1 MFYKLLQ
8 DYTHHGGTIKRLVTI
23 PKGTL
28 VTKEPS
34 SERTDEKGF
43 EYSTVSYGDYDG
55 YFLMKEVVEN
65 NPEFFRELS
74 KEEYTKA
81 MVTLEFKNSII
92 EASES
97 LSVIEIYDAVTE
109 TFQAKEEN
117 PEPIE
122 EFKKQMD
129 DILSNEFCKTLM
141 DEINKVNPTEL
152 LKFPNLIP
160 NETLPK
166 MEKCHCGNDG
176 TKPCWSIQCPQRLII
191 TYSTGSSNA
200 SFNPTWTVS
209 TTIHNINKNE
219 NNDQ

>member
-8 DYTHHGGTIKRLVTI
+8 DYTHHGGTVKRLVTI

-28 VTKEPS
+28 VTKEPF
-34 SERTDEKGF
+34 TDEPGF
-43 EYSTVSYGDYDG
+43 EYTTVSYGDHDG
-55 YFLMKEVVEN
+55 YFLSQEVVEN
-65 NPEFFRELS
+65 NTEFFKELS
-74 KEEYTKA
+74 EEEYEKSITI
-81 MVTLEFKNSII
+81 LEFKNAVI
-92 EASES
+92 EAHQN

-109 TFQAKEEN
+109 TFEDKAKE
-117 PEPIE
+117 PDPKE
-122 EFKKQMD
+122 EFKKLMK
-129 DILSNEFCKTLM
+129 ILQDEIE
-141 DEINKVNPTEL
+141 EINKVDPMEF
-152 LKFPNLIP
+152 LKFPNLRP

-176 TKPCWSIQCPQRLII
+176 TKPCWSTACPQRLNIS
-191 TYSTGSSNA
+191 YGTGSSNA

>member
-28 VTKEPS
+28 VTKEPMIA
-34 SERTDEKGF
+34 DEKGF

-81 MVTLEFKNSII
+81 IANLEFKNAVV

-109 TFQAKEEN
+109 TFEDKAKE
-117 PEPIE
+117 PDPTE
-122 EFKKQMD
+122 EFKKLMK
-129 DILSNEFCKTLM
+129 ILQDEIE
-141 DEINKVNPTEL
+141 EINKVDHTEL

-176 TKPCWSIQCPQRLII
+176 TKPCWSTACPQRLII
-191 TYSTGSSNA
+191 SYGTGSPNA

>member
-1 MFYKLLQ
+1 MFYELIQ

-28 VTKEPS
+28 VTEEPITG
-34 SERTDEKGF
+34 RTDEKGF

-74 KEEYTKA
+74 REEYTKA
-81 MVTLEFKNSII
+81 MAILEFKNAII

-109 TFQAKEEN
+109 TFQAKAEE
-117 PEPIE
+117 PDPKE
-122 EFKKQMD
+122 EFKKLMK
-129 DILSNEFCKTLM
+129 ILQ
-141 DEINKVNPTEL
+141 DEMEDINKVDPTEL

-160 NETLPK
+160 NETFPK
-166 MEKCHCGNDG
+166 QEPCHCGNDG
-176 TKPCWSIQCPQRLII
+176 TKPCWSTACPQRIVI
-191 TYSTGSSNA
+191 SYGTSSGYP